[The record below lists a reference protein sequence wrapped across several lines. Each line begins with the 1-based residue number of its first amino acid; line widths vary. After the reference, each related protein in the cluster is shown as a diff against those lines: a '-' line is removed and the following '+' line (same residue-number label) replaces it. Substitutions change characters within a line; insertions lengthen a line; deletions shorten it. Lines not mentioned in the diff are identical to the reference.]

1 MAVPLSNYFL
11 FSFIITIC
19 YHAYSH
25 GKVRAK
31 YEQKII
37 SYSICYSLIH
47 SFVQLIYST
56 NIYLMKFQT
65 FVMLAKPLLN
75 V

>member
-31 YEQKII
+31 YEQKNYFIFNMLFT
-37 SYSICYSLIH
+37 YSFICSANL
-47 SFVQLIYST
+47 F
-56 NIYLMKFQT
+56 NKYLFDEVSDFCDASQ
-65 FVMLAKPLLN
+65 ASP
-75 V
+75 